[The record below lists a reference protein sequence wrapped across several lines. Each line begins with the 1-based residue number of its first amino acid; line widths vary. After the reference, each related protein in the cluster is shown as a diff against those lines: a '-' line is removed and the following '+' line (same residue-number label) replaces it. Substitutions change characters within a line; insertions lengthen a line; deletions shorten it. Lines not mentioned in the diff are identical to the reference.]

1 MGGNIRGLF
10 FLGLVMENLYA
21 IITCLPD
28 EHFTCEPEYDDNIVF
43 PFLFLSLTEIA
54 IISSLDKFVF

>member
-1 MGGNIRGLF
+1 MPSA
-10 FLGLVMENLYA
+10 Y
-21 IITCLPD
+21 TCLPD

-43 PFLFLSLTEIA
+43 PFPFLSLTETA